1 MILKEDIRFSGKGGE
16 IHPKISL
23 ETSRVD
29 LNNLMKRVREEE
41 KKTKRNHLA
50 VSVAALS
57 VVAVFGVILTL

>member
-41 KKTKRNHLA
+41 KKNKRINLT
-50 VSVAALS
+50 VSVIALS
-57 VVAVFGVILTL
+57 AAVMFGVILTL